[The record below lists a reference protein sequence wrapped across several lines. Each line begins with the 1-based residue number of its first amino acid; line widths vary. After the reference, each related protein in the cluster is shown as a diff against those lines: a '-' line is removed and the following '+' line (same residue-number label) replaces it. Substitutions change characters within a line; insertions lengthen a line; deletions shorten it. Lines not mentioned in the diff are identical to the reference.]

1 MRHIGIFSNSGDVQT
16 AIEQETLLNPYVA
29 LVSGVVDFNSVKPA
43 GPPMG
48 TWSVVG
54 GVYTFTITE
63 TASTYWAQPVKIAE
77 VVGYDRSAGEAPSPV
92 TWSLSLKYDGLW
104 TIEYTYP
111 AYSEP
116 GTAHPDYGDKLDS
129 LCLTSDTSSDAISI
143 QTGLV
148 SSNVISFESTN
159 SGAATLVMTTID
171 PTYPD

>member
-1 MRHIGIFSNSGDVQT
+1 MKHIGIFSNSGDVQT

-48 TWSVVG
+48 TWSVAD
-54 GVYTFTITE
+54 GVYTFTILE
-63 TASTYWAQPVKIAE
+63 TDTSYWDNPVQIAT
-77 VVGYDRSAGEAPSPV
+77 VVGYDQNAGEAPDPV

-104 TIEYTYP
+104 AIEYTYP
-111 AYSEP
+111 SLSEP
-116 GTAHPDYGDKLDS
+116 GIAHPDYGDKLDS
-129 LCLTSDTSSDAISI
+129 LCLTSKLDSDAIKI

-159 SGAATLVMTTID
+159 SGAAPLVMTTID